1 MRTIRRQ
8 KAGKKQENPKMPKNG
23 TFGLLE
29 IGGNGQMLGYAPSA
43 LTTIVNVYL
52 VDVK

>member
-1 MRTIRRQ
+1 VGRQ
-8 KAGKKQENPKMPKNG
+8 KAGRSQANPKMPKNSH
-23 TFGLLE
+23 FGV
-29 IGGNGQMLGYAPSA
+29 IGIGENGQMLGYAPSA

>member
-8 KAGKKQENPKMPKNG
+8 KAGKKQANPKMPENG
-23 TFGLLE
+23 TFGLLG
-29 IGGNGQMLGYAPSA
+29 IGGNGQVLGYA
-43 LTTIVNVYL
+43 TIVQPMLVRTYL